1 MRTQVSCTSKVDLG
15 GGNYTIGFSTSSS
28 SGLDGVGVA
37 QLVIRGNQS
46 AAGNFTIGANYFV
59 DFSPAT

>member
-1 MRTQVSCTSKVDLG
+1 MRTKVSCTSKVDLG

-28 SGLDGVGVA
+28 SGLDGAGVA

-46 AAGNFTIGANYFV
+46 AADSFTIGQQYYV
-59 DFSPAT
+59 DFTPAT